1 MSCQSACVYFSA
13 TYRQDAA
20 TKRQPVSS
28 SSQLQRFQSSKIPW
42 WSDVVAV
49 TPRFLAS
56 NYTIISGGLSDIRS
70 NASGENSTR
79 SRATRSDFPS
89 PATKNVL
96 DSAMKLK

>member
-1 MSCQSACVYFSA
+1 MYLRERA

-49 TPRFLAS
+49 TPMFLAS
-56 NYTIISGGLSDIRS
+56 NCTIQAVFSTSIERWRREFNSFQGHTKLSPLSG
-70 NASGENSTR
+70 N
-79 SRATRSDFPS
+79 
-89 PATKNVL
+89 KNLL
-96 DSAMKLK
+96 DSAMKLT